1 MGVIKAPKKEPG
13 EVGNV
18 SVRGGWGRSVCAS
31 DLPPTK
37 TTGVYKMNRDEE
49 KFIRDM
55 ILALSVCCFIAA
67 FLFCVQL
74 WR

>member
-1 MGVIKAPKKEPG
+1 
-13 EVGNV
+13 
-18 SVRGGWGRSVCAS
+18 
-31 DLPPTK
+31 
-37 TTGVYKMNRDEE
+37 MNRDEE